1 MHGVESLS
9 VLLLPLNTKYR
20 LNHVQD
26 CSDERQTPQ
35 RDSVGWRLEPRGG
48 RKTAGMVDGRRA
60 LRRARAAPW
69 TEDRFAVSAPTI
81 PAAQPALALATAL
94 ATAVVAA
101 GPPPTSSPPLRSAA
115 RLRVLAA
122 QRGNGLSGVEKPAR
136 RPTPYQAKSDE
147 RLTERGP
154 RPRPCR
160 ARRSCCWPQAGWP
173 CCSRRG
179 TRFVRNVRRR
189 AGLRHCD
196 RPAASRPELSRGR
209 ETVLLLGSHLRRG
222 APCRRPWRWQPLRRR
237 RCTSG

>member
-1 MHGVESLS
+1 MCKTARTRDKRHNEILLS
-9 VLLLPLNTKYR
+9 ARWAIRGLEAGAAWWAE
-20 LNHVQD
+20 D
-26 CSDERQTPQ
+26 
-35 RDSVGWRLEPRGG
+35 GWHGG
-48 RKTAGMVDGRRA
+48 RETCPKTCPSRAVDGRPF
-60 LRRARAAPW
+60 RRRRPNHSRRSARP
-69 TEDRFAVSAPTI
+69 
-81 PAAQPALALATAL
+81 LALATAL

-101 GPPPTSSPPLRSAA
+101 SPPPTSSPPLRSAA

-122 QRGNGLSGVEKPAR
+122 QRGNGLSGVEKPTR